1 MLQEQTYKASNGIS
15 VIYKQKQNKFD
26 FKHLI
31 FVFSGFLN
39 RTPGNYDF
47 GNALNDCPANV
58 IWINDSFAG
67 MYTYYLCMNMD
78 FSVEE
83 AVTEFIHHKVS
94 ELNLTFD
101 NVTVTG
107 FSKGGAAALYYGLK
121 LPVANI
127 VTTVPQTKIGSYV
140 AKNWVH
146 VAEHMLGKI
155 TPTRIAHLDKLIVQK
170 LKQDTKFDRNI
181 YLLTSE
187 ADIQYPNEIQPILED
202 LRKYK
207 NFNLLKTYSC
217 FAREHN
223 QITSHHTAL
232 LLGIYYSLASE
243 ATPRFNNG
251 EVNFFGTQPLP
262 PKEATGEPFVD
273 LRKAE
278 IKGNVLFVD
287 GVAILRGYDLV
298 EYADVEYQ
306 LVFKSEGKEIVKN
319 LAKTHRPQLTRELFD
334 GKNLVVY
341 DKGWFTT
348 YQYKGV
354 DISDIPSGKYS
365 VYININLV
373 DKSAC
378 VPLKTRLNTIAS
390 NSQSMLKVISNS
402 VYLEK

>member
-1 MLQEQTYKASNGIS
+1 MLQELIYKASNGIS
-15 VIYKQKQNKFD
+15 VIYKQKKNKFD

-58 IWINDSFAG
+58 IWINDNFSG

-78 FSVEE
+78 FAVED
-83 AVTEFIHHKVS
+83 AVTEFIYHKIN

-146 VAEHMLGKI
+146 VAEHMMGKI
-155 TPTRIAHLDKLIVQK
+155 TPTRIAHLDKLIIQK
-170 LKQDTKFDRNI
+170 LKQDKKLDRNI
-181 YLLTSE
+181 YLLTSVV
-187 ADIQYPNEIQPILED
+187 DIQYSTEIEPILDD
-202 LRKYK
+202 LRKYA

-232 LLGIYYSLASE
+232 LLGIYYVLSSE

-251 EVNFFGTQPLP
+251 EVNFFGIQPLP
-262 PKEATGEPFVD
+262 PKEITGEPFVD
-273 LRKAE
+273 LRRAE
-278 IKGNVLFVD
+278 IKDNLLFVD
-287 GVAILRGYDLV
+287 GVAILRDYDLV

-306 LVFKSEGKEIVKN
+306 LIFKSDKKEIVKN
-319 LAKTHRPQLTRELFD
+319 LAKTHKPQLTRELFD

-354 DISDIPSGKYS
+354 DISDIPAGKYS
-365 VYININLV
+365 VHIHIMLS
-373 DKSAC
+373 DKKVC
-378 VPLKTRLNTIAS
+378 VPLKTRLNNIETNDKCSLIIR
-390 NSQSMLKVISNS
+390 NNF
-402 VYLEK
+402 VYFEK